1 MTAMNGI
8 LNIYKESGMTSFAV
22 VAKVRKFCG
31 EKRVGHA
38 GTLDPMAT
46 GVLPILVGK
55 AAVMQE
61 RLSDHDKTYIAGVR
75 LGVATDTGDVTGN
88 ILETRDVFVTDE
100 AFCNL
105 LKQFTGKIKQVP
117 PMYSAIQIDGK
128 RLYDLARKGIQV
140 ERQAREIEI
149 YKNALIERV
158 NDTDFVIEVSCSKGT
173 YIRTLCEDIGKELGT
188 VATMYSLERVQCGD
202 YLKETSIK
210 IGELEALF
218 QQGRQDE
225 IEKLL
230 QPVEP
235 LFGHLPKVKLPE
247 FYTKLCLSGCE
258 IYLKKLR
265 IDEDFFKESNGE
277 CRVYTFDNKF
287 IGNAFVKD
295 YPDGKAIKVKYRF
308 L

>member
-1 MTAMNGI
+1 MNGI

-22 VAKVRKFCG
+22 VSRVRKFCG

-46 GVLPILVGK
+46 GVLPVLVGK

-61 RLSDHDKTYIAGVR
+61 KLSDHDKRYIAGVR
-75 LGVATDTGDVTGN
+75 LGVSTDTGDVTGN
-88 ILETRDVFVTDE
+88 VLETKDVDVTTEKFCE
-100 AFCNL
+100 ALTKFS
-105 LKQFTGKIKQVP
+105 GKIMQVP
-117 PMYSAIQIDGK
+117 PMYSAIQVDGQ
-128 RLYDLARKGIQV
+128 RLYDLARKGVEI

-149 YKNALIERV
+149 YENTLVERV
-158 NDTDFVIEVSCSKGT
+158 NQTDFIINVSCSKGT
-173 YIRTLCEDIGKELGT
+173 YIRTLCEDIGKELGLP
-188 VATMYSLERVQCGD
+188 ATMYSLERVECGE
-202 YLKETSIK
+202 YSKETAVK
-210 IGELEALF
+210 VGELEKLF
-218 QQGRQDE
+218 LEGKQQE

-230 QPVEP
+230 QPVEV
-235 LFGHLPKVKLPE
+235 LFRHLPKVKLPE

-258 IYLKKLR
+258 IYLKKLK
-265 IDEDFFKESNGE
+265 IDENFFEESNGE
-277 CRVYTFDNKF
+277 CRVYTFDNQF

>member
-1 MTAMNGI
+1 MNGI
-8 LNIYKESGMTSFAV
+8 LNIYKEGGMTSFSV
-22 VAKVRKFCG
+22 VSRVRKFCG

-61 RLSDHDKTYIAGVR
+61 KLSDHDKRYVAGLR
-75 LGVATDTGDVTGN
+75 LGISTDTGDVTGN
-88 ILETRDVFVTDE
+88 VLEMREVSVTDE
-100 AFCNL
+100 QFCDV
-105 LKQFTGKIKQVP
+105 LKRFTGKIMQVP
-117 PMYSAIQIDGK
+117 PMYSAIQIDGQ
-128 RLYDLARKGIQV
+128 RLYDLARKGIEV

-149 YKNALIERV
+149 YENTLVERV
-158 NDTDFVIEVSCSKGT
+158 NETDFVIEVACSKGT
-173 YIRTLCEDIGKELGT
+173 YIRTLCEDIAKALGT
-188 VATMYSLERVQCGD
+188 FGTMYSLERVQCGD
-202 YLKETSIK
+202 YSKETSIK

-218 QQGRQDE
+218 QAGKQDE

-265 IDEDFFKESNGE
+265 IDEDFFKESGGE

-287 IGNAFVKD
+287 IGNAFIKD

>member
-1 MTAMNGI
+1 MNGI

-22 VAKVRKFCG
+22 VARVRKFCG

-61 RLSDHDKTYIAGVR
+61 KLSDHDKRYIAGVR
-75 LGVATDTGDVTGN
+75 LGISTDTGDVTGN
-88 ILETRDVFVTDE
+88 VIETCDFSVTDE
-100 AFCNL
+100 QFL
-105 LKQFTGKIKQVP
+105 EVLRKFTGKIMQVP
-117 PMYSAIQIDGK
+117 PMYSAIQVDGQ
-128 RLYDLARKGIQV
+128 RLYDLARKGIEV

-149 YKNALIERV
+149 YENILVERV
-158 NDTDFVIEVSCSKGT
+158 NETDFLINVACSKGT
-173 YIRTLCEDIGKELGT
+173 YIRTLCEDIGKELG
-188 VATMYSLERVQCGD
+188 VPATMYSLERVQCGD
-202 YLKETSIK
+202 YMEETSIK

-218 QQGRQDE
+218 QAGKQNE

-230 QPVEP
+230 QPVEN
-235 LFGHLPKVKLPE
+235 LFRHLPKVRLPE

-265 IDEDFFKESNGE
+265 LSDNAFDETGGE

>member
-1 MTAMNGI
+1 MNGI
-8 LNIYKESGMTSFAV
+8 LNIYKEGGMTSFSV
-22 VAKVRKFCG
+22 VSRVRKFCG

-61 RLSDHDKTYIAGVR
+61 KLSDHDKRYIAGVR
-75 LGVATDTGDVTGN
+75 LGISTDTGDVTGN
-88 ILETRDVFVTDE
+88 VLETKDVSVTDE
-100 AFCNL
+100 EFCNV
-105 LKQFTGKIKQVP
+105 LKKFTGKIKQVP
-117 PMYSAIQIDGK
+117 PMYSAIQVDGQ
-128 RLYDLARKGIQV
+128 RLYDLARKGIEV

-149 YKNALIERV
+149 YENTLVERV
-158 NDTDFVIEVSCSKGT
+158 NDKDFVIDVSCSKGT
-173 YIRTLCEDIGKELGT
+173 YIRTLCEDIGKELG
-188 VATMYSLERVQCGD
+188 VPATMYSLERVQCGD
-202 YLKETSIK
+202 YSKETSIK

-218 QQGRQDE
+218 QAGKQNE

-235 LFGHLPKVKLPE
+235 LFRHLPKVKLPE

-265 IDEDFFKESNGE
+265 LDEGFFRESGGE

>member
-1 MTAMNGI
+1 MNGI

-22 VAKVRKFCG
+22 VARVRKFCG

-61 RLSDHDKTYIAGVR
+61 KLSDHDKRYIAGVR
-75 LGVATDTGDVTGN
+75 LGILTDTGDVTGN
-88 ILETRDVFVTDE
+88 VIETCDVSVTDE
-100 AFCNL
+100 QFL
-105 LKQFTGKIKQVP
+105 EVLRKFTGKIMQVP
-117 PMYSAIQIDGK
+117 PMYSAIQVDGQ
-128 RLYDLARKGIQV
+128 RLYDLARKGIEV

-149 YKNALIERV
+149 YENILVERV
-158 NDTDFVIEVSCSKGT
+158 NETDFLINVACSKGT
-173 YIRTLCEDIGKELGT
+173 YIRTLCEDIGKELG
-188 VATMYSLERVQCGD
+188 VPATMYSLERVQCGD

-218 QQGRQDE
+218 QAGKQNE

-230 QPVEP
+230 QPVEN
-235 LFGHLPKVKLPE
+235 LFRHLPKVRLPE

-265 IDEDFFKESNGE
+265 LSDNAFDETGGE

>member
-1 MTAMNGI
+1 MNGI
-8 LNIYKESGMTSFAV
+8 LNIYKEGGMTSFAV
-22 VAKVRKFCG
+22 VSRIRKFCS

-61 RLSDHDKTYIAGVR
+61 KLSDHDKTYIAGVR

-88 ILETRDVFVTDE
+88 ILETKDVSVTDE
-100 AFCNL
+100 EFCDV
-105 LKQFTGKIKQVP
+105 LKTFTGKIMQVP
-117 PMYSAIQIDGK
+117 PMYSAIQVDGQ

-149 YKNALIERV
+149 YENTLIERV
-158 NDTDFVIEVSCSKGT
+158 SDTDFLINVSCSKGT
-173 YIRTLCEDIGKELGT
+173 YIRTLCEDIGKQLGT
-188 VATMYSLERVQCGD
+188 VATMYSLERIQCGD
-202 YLKETSIK
+202 YTKETSIK

-218 QQGRQDE
+218 QAGKQGE

-235 LFGHLPKVKLPE
+235 LFRHLPKVKLPE

-265 IDEDFFKESNGE
+265 IDEDFFTESGGE

-287 IGNAFVKD
+287 IGNAFIKD

>member
-1 MTAMNGI
+1 MNGI
-8 LNIYKESGMTSFAV
+8 LNIYKEGGMTSFAV
-22 VAKVRKFCG
+22 VSRVRKFCK

-61 RLSDHDKTYIAGVR
+61 KLSDHDKRYIAGVR
-75 LGVATDTGDVTGN
+75 LGISTDTGDVTGN
-88 ILETRDVFVTDE
+88 TLETCDVNITTE
-100 AFCNL
+100 AFCQVL
-105 LKQFTGKIKQVP
+105 TKFTGKIMQVP
-117 PMYSAIQIDGK
+117 PMYSAIQIDGQ
-128 RLYDLARKGIQV
+128 RLYDLARKGIEV

-149 YKNALIERV
+149 YENVLIERM
-158 NDTDFVIEVSCSKGT
+158 NDCDFLINVSCSKGT
-173 YIRTLCEDIGKELGT
+173 YIRTLCEDIGKELG
-188 VATMYSLERVQCGD
+188 VPATMFSLERVECGA
-202 YLKETSIK
+202 YSKETSIK
-210 IGELEALF
+210 IGELEKLF
-218 QQGRQDE
+218 LEEKQDE

-230 QPVEP
+230 QPIEP

-247 FYTKLCLSGCE
+247 FYTRLCLSGCE
-258 IYLKKLR
+258 IYLKKLK
-265 IDEDFFKESNGE
+265 IDESFFEKSNGE

-287 IGNAFVKD
+287 IGNAFVKE

>member
-1 MTAMNGI
+1 MNGI
-8 LNIYKESGMTSFAV
+8 LNIYKEGGMTSFAV
-22 VAKVRKFCG
+22 VSRVRKFCS

-61 RLSDHDKTYIAGVR
+61 KLSDHDKTYIAGLR
-75 LGVATDTGDVTGN
+75 LGISTDTGDVTGN
-88 ILETRDVFVTDE
+88 VLETKDVDVTTEDFLE
-100 AFCNL
+100 A
-105 LKQFTGKIKQVP
+105 LKKFTGKIMQVP
-117 PMYSAIQIDGK
+117 PMYSAIQVDGQ
-128 RLYDLARKGIQV
+128 RLYDLARKGIEV

-149 YKNALIERV
+149 YKNTLIERV
-158 NDTDFVIEVSCSKGT
+158 SNTDFVIEVSCSKGT
-173 YIRTLCEDIGKELGT
+173 YIRTLCEDIGKELG
-188 VATMYSLERVQCGD
+188 VPATMYSLERIQCGD
-202 YLKETSIK
+202 YTKVTSIK
-210 IGELEALF
+210 IGELEKLF
-218 QQGRQDE
+218 LEGRQDE

-230 QPVEP
+230 LPVED
-235 LFGHLPKVKLPE
+235 LFKHLPKVKLPE

-265 IDEDFFKESNGE
+265 IDESFFEKSQGE

-287 IGNAFVKD
+287 IGNAFVKE

-308 L
+308 I

>member
-1 MTAMNGI
+1 MNGI
-8 LNIYKESGMTSFAV
+8 LNIYKEGGMTSFAV
-22 VAKVRKFCG
+22 VSRVRKFCS

-61 RLSDHDKTYIAGVR
+61 KLSDHDKTYIAGLR
-75 LGVATDTGDVTGN
+75 LGISTDTGDVTGN
-88 ILETRDVFVTDE
+88 VLETKDVDVTTEDFLE
-100 AFCNL
+100 A
-105 LKQFTGKIKQVP
+105 LKKFTGKIMQVP
-117 PMYSAIQIDGK
+117 PMYSAIQVDGQ
-128 RLYDLARKGIQV
+128 RLYDLARKGIEV

-149 YKNALIERV
+149 YKNTLIERV
-158 NDTDFVIEVSCSKGT
+158 SDTDFVIEVSCSKGT
-173 YIRTLCEDIGKELGT
+173 YIRTLCEDIGKQLG
-188 VATMYSLERVQCGD
+188 VPATMYSLERIQCGD
-202 YLKETSIK
+202 YTKETSIK
-210 IGELEALF
+210 IGELEKLF
-218 QQGRQDE
+218 LEGRQDE

-230 QPVEP
+230 LPVED
-235 LFGHLPKVKLPE
+235 LFKHLPKVKLPE

-258 IYLKKLR
+258 IYLKKLK
-265 IDEDFFKESNGE
+265 IDESFFEKSQGE

>member
-1 MTAMNGI
+1 MNGI
-8 LNIYKESGMTSFAV
+8 LNIYKEGGMTSFAV
-22 VAKVRKFCG
+22 VSRVRKFCG

-61 RLSDHDKTYIAGVR
+61 KLSDHDKTYVAGVR
-75 LGVATDTGDVTGN
+75 LGISTDTGDVTGN
-88 ILETRDVFVTDE
+88 VLETKDFDISTDR
-100 AFCNL
+100 FCEVL
-105 LKQFTGKIKQVP
+105 SKFTGKIMQVP
-117 PMYSAIQIDGK
+117 PMYSAIQVDGQ
-128 RLYDLARKGIQV
+128 RLYDLARKGIEV

-149 YKNALIERV
+149 YENSLIERV
-158 NDTDFVIEVSCSKGT
+158 GDTDFLIKVSCSKGT
-173 YIRTLCEDIGKELGT
+173 YIRTLCEDIGKELG
-188 VATMYSLERVQCGD
+188 VPATMYSLERIQCGN
-202 YLKETSIK
+202 YLKETTVK
-210 IGELEALF
+210 IGELEKLF
-218 QQGRQDE
+218 LEGKSEE

-230 QPVEP
+230 QPVED
-235 LFGHLPKVKLPE
+235 LFKHLPKVRLPE

-258 IYLKKLR
+258 IYLKKLK
-265 IDEDFFKESNGE
+265 IDEDFFKDSDGE
-277 CRVYTFDNKF
+277 CGVYTFDNKF

>member
-1 MTAMNGI
+1 MNGI
-8 LNIYKESGMTSFAV
+8 LNIYKEGGMTSFAV
-22 VAKVRKFCG
+22 VSRVRKFCS

-61 RLSDHDKTYIAGVR
+61 KLSDHDKTYIAGLR
-75 LGVATDTGDVTGN
+75 LGISTDTGDVTGN
-88 ILETRDVFVTDE
+88 VLETKDVDVTTEDFLE
-100 AFCNL
+100 T
-105 LKQFTGKIKQVP
+105 LKKFTGKIMQVP
-117 PMYSAIQIDGK
+117 PMYSAIQVDGQ
-128 RLYDLARKGIQV
+128 RLYDLARKGIEV

-149 YKNALIERV
+149 YKNSLIERV
-158 NDTDFVIEVSCSKGT
+158 SDTDFVIEVSCSKGT
-173 YIRTLCEDIGKELGT
+173 YIRTLCEDIGKELG
-188 VATMYSLERVQCGD
+188 VPATMYSLERIQCGD
-202 YLKETSIK
+202 YVKEKSIK
-210 IGELEALF
+210 IGELEKLF
-218 QQGRQDE
+218 LEGRQDE

-230 QPVEP
+230 LPVED
-235 LFGHLPKVKLPE
+235 LFKHLPKVKLPE

-265 IDEDFFKESNGE
+265 IDESFFEKSQGE

-287 IGNAFVKD
+287 IGNAFVKE

-308 L
+308 I

>member
-1 MTAMNGI
+1 MNGI

-22 VAKVRKFCG
+22 VAKVRRFCK

-38 GTLDPMAT
+38 GTLDPMAK

-61 RLSDHDKTYIAGVR
+61 RLSDHDKRYVAGVR
-75 LGVATDTGDVTGN
+75 LGISTDTGDVTGN
-88 ILETRDVFVTDE
+88 VLETKDVCVTE
-100 AFCNL
+100 QEFEKALSEFR
-105 LKQFTGKIKQVP
+105 GKIMQVP
-117 PMYSAIQIDGK
+117 PMYSAIQIDGQ
-128 RLYDLARKGIQV
+128 RLYDLARKGIEV

-149 YKNALIERV
+149 YENTLVERV
-158 NDTDFVIEVSCSKGT
+158 NDTDFVIDVSCSKGT
-173 YIRTLCEDIGKELGT
+173 YIRTLCEDIGKKLG
-188 VATMYSLERVQCGD
+188 VPATMYSLERTECGQ
-202 YLKETSIK
+202 YKKENSIR
-210 IGELEALF
+210 IDVLEELFAAENSE
-218 QQGRQDE
+218 E
-225 IEKLL
+225 IEKFL
-230 QPVEP
+230 QPVEN
-235 LFGHLPKVKLPE
+235 LFMHLPKVKLPE

-258 IYLKKLR
+258 IYLKKLK
-265 IDEDFFKESNGE
+265 IDESFFEKTQGE

>member
-1 MTAMNGI
+1 MNGI
-8 LNIYKESGMTSFAV
+8 LNIYKEGGMTSFAV
-22 VAKVRKFCG
+22 VSRVRKFCG

-61 RLSDHDKTYIAGVR
+61 KLSDHDKRYIAGLR
-75 LGVATDTGDVTGN
+75 LGICTDTGDVTGN
-88 ILETRDVFVTDE
+88 ILETKDVAVTTEDFLE
-100 AFCNL
+100 T
-105 LKQFTGKIKQVP
+105 LKKFTGKIMQVP
-117 PMYSAIQIDGK
+117 PMYSAIQVDGQ
-128 RLYDLARKGIQV
+128 RLYDLARKGIEV

-149 YKNALIERV
+149 YENTLVERV
-158 NDTDFVIEVSCSKGT
+158 NETDFVIEVACSKGT
-173 YIRTLCEDIGKELGT
+173 YIRTLCEDIAKAMGT
-188 VATMYSLERVQCGD
+188 VGTMYSLERVQCGS
-202 YLKETSIK
+202 YSKETSIK

-218 QQGRQDE
+218 QAGKQDE

-235 LFGHLPKVKLPE
+235 LFRYLPKVKLPE

-265 IDEDFFKESNGE
+265 IDEGYFEKSNGE

-287 IGNAFVKD
+287 IGNAFVKE
-295 YPDGKAIKVKYRF
+295 YPEGKAIKVKYRF

>member
-1 MTAMNGI
+1 MNGI

-22 VAKVRKFCG
+22 VSRVRKFCS

-46 GVLPILVGK
+46 GVLPVLVGK

-61 RLSDHDKTYIAGVR
+61 RLSDHDKRYVAGLR
-75 LGVATDTGDVTGN
+75 LGISTDTGDVTGE
-88 ILETRDVFVTDE
+88 IIETRDVSVTTE
-100 AFCNL
+100 HFCEI
-105 LKQFTGKIKQVP
+105 LKQFCGKIKQTP
-117 PMYSAIQIDGK
+117 PMYSAIQVNGQ
-128 RLYDLARKGIQV
+128 RLYDLARRGIEV

-149 YKNALIERV
+149 YENTLVERV
-158 NDTDFVIEVSCSKGT
+158 NDTDFVIDVSCSKGT
-173 YIRTLCEDIGKELGT
+173 YIRTLCEDIGKALGT

-202 YLKETSIK
+202 YKKENSIK

-218 QQGRQDE
+218 QAGKSEE

-235 LFGHLPKVKLPE
+235 LFRHLPKVRLPE

-258 IYLKKLR
+258 IYLKKLKLS
-265 IDEDFFKESNGE
+265 DEAFEKSHGE
-277 CRVYTFDNKF
+277 CRVYTFDGKF